1 MTNCNCEC
9 QENCCTTSECDGS
22 ECNCICKQ
30 DASYDSGLDIDLKI
44 EFIPEFKIHTIFIDR
59 LLVDL

>member
-1 MTNCNCEC
+1 MSNCNCEC

-30 DASYDSGLDIDLKI
+30 DAIYDSGLDIDLKI
-44 EFIPEFKIHTIFIDR
+44 EFIPEFKIHTIH
-59 LLVDL
+59 